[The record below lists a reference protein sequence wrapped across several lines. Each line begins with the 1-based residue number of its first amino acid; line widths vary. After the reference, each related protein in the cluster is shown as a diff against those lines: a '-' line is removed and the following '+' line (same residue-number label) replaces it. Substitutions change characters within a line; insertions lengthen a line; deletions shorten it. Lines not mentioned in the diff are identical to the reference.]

1 MNPAS
6 PPPLREA
13 SRFALLRRLRAL
25 HLQGRRRR
33 NRLPARRHPHGNAR
47 RLRLIASLAKEA
59 IDAANRAIA
68 LDPKLNEARFNKALA
83 NDDPKKP
90 AESIREWNDYLK
102 HDPTG
107 PWADEAKRKIDNNL
121 P

>member
-1 MNPAS
+1 
-6 PPPLREA
+6 L
-13 SRFALLRRLRAL
+13 ALSGIAE
-25 HLQGRRRR
+25 R
-33 NRLPARRHPHGNAR
+33 NVR
-47 RLRLIASLAKEA
+47 SLKRQNKKA

-83 NDDPKKP
+83 TSDPDKP
-90 AESIREWNDYLK
+90 AETIREWNDYLK

-107 PWADEAKRKIDNNL
+107 PWADEAKRKIDLATPL